1 MLGTHII
8 LDITVIRAPILV
20 SKFVC
25 GRAGHRKLKADLAFV
40 TPHLLQDNPSS
51 FVLTDLAE
59 VRDSP
64 LQLCGGPWE
73 QSHCLMVKHFQ
84 NLHSFIKHT
93 CLFYHSFRIILNN
106 HSYKHESQRR
116 TYEKSTQKSSMNL
129 S

>member
-25 GRAGHRKLKADLAFV
+25 GRAGHRKSKADLAFA

-59 VRDSP
+59 VRTPRFSSVVAS
-64 LQLCGGPWE
+64 GN
-73 QSHCLMVKHFQ
+73 
-84 NLHSFIKHT
+84 NLIV
-93 CLFYHSFRIILNN
+93 
-106 HSYKHESQRR
+106 
-116 TYEKSTQKSSMNL
+116 
-129 S
+129 